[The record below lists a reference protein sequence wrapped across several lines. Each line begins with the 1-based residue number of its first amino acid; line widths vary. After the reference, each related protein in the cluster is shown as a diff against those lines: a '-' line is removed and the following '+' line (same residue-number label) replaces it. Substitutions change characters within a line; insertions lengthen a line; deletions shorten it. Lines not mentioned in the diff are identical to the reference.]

1 MITAQ
6 QARKL
11 ANDRERLKIA
21 NELRNVFEKI
31 QQVANDGGYRADFY
45 EEDNIVTLGLIRKY
59 STSIKS
65 LGYIVNDGIEGDK
78 TKYTSIK
85 W

>member
-11 ANDRERLKIA
+11 SNDRQKLKIA
-21 NELRNVFEKI
+21 NELRDVFEKI
-31 QQVANDGGYRADFY
+31 QQVADDGGYRADFY
-45 EEDNIVTLGLIRKY
+45 EEDNVVTFGLIKKY
-59 STSIKS
+59 STTIKG
-65 LGYIVNDGIEGDK
+65 LGYIVNYGIEEWH
-78 TKYTSIK
+78 TPYVSIK

>member
-11 ANDRERLKIA
+11 SNDRQKLKIA
-21 NELRNVFEKI
+21 NELRDVFEKI

-45 EEDNIVTLGLIRKY
+45 EEDNIVTVGLIRKY

-65 LGYIVNDGIEGDK
+65 LGYIVYDEVDINK